1 MLNKNSSPP
10 IVNKLENDEGDL
22 FFSIS
27 QEMLCTAGF
36 DGYFKKINDACV
48 KLLGYSEEELL
59 AKPFVDFVHAE
70 DKQKTLA
77 EIVNLIPN
85 KNTQVFENRYI
96 CKDGSVRHMLWSIV
110 TVAEEQLFYC
120 SARDITDRKKNEQD
134 LQIRTEQFERL
145 INAAPFGIHLI
156 DENFRMLQVNP
167 YALPGFGVI
176 PNLIG
181 RDYGEVVRLILPAAR
196 ANDVIN
202 TYKHTLETGESNFVK
217 EMIEQRIDSKDF
229 ACYEW
234 EIHRITLPNNKMG
247 VVTYFQDISQR
258 VLIQQKITESEER
271 YHTLFNC
278 MDEGYCV
285 VEMLFDAQHKAIDYR
300 FLEVNEAFEEQ
311 SSLTNVTGKSI
322 LELMP
327 DLDPELIV
335 TYGRVALTGEP
346 IRFESHEPEMNRWF
360 DIYAFRIKTP
370 ENNKI
375 AILFNNITERKLAQ
389 LALIENQERLEA
401 FVMSSSDVIYSMSA
415 DWREMNH
422 VSGKDFVADSKKSN
436 LNWLQD
442 YIHPADQLAVQAK
455 IAHAIQTKSIF
466 EMEHQVL
473 RTDTSL
479 GWTYSRAVPLFNKQG
494 DITEWFGTASDVT
507 NRKLAQEALRQSEER
522 FKILFELG
530 PVGMYTVDAAG
541 VIQEFNQNA
550 VLLWGREPLRGD
562 PNERYCCAHK
572 IYQTDGMLVP
582 HEKNGVADVLYQ
594 FHFIRYIIIA
604 FYQPCYGRKWI
615 HY

>member
-217 EMIEQRIDSKDF
+217 EMIEQRIDSK
-229 ACYEW
+229 
-234 EIHRITLPNNKMG
+234 ILP
-247 VVTYFQDISQR
+247 VTNGRSTA
-258 VLIQQKITESEER
+258 L
-271 YHTLFNC
+271 
-278 MDEGYCV
+278 
-285 VEMLFDAQHKAIDYR
+285 R
-300 FLEVNEAFEEQ
+300 FL
-311 SSLTNVTGKSI
+311 T
-322 LELMP
+322 
-327 DLDPELIV
+327 
-335 TYGRVALTGEP
+335 
-346 IRFESHEPEMNRWF
+346 
-360 DIYAFRIKTP
+360 IKW
-370 ENNKI
+370 
-375 AILFNNITERKLAQ
+375 
-389 LALIENQERLEA
+389 
-401 FVMSSSDVIYSMSA
+401 V
-415 DWREMNH
+415 
-422 VSGKDFVADSKKSN
+422 
-436 LNWLQD
+436 
-442 YIHPADQLAVQAK
+442 
-455 IAHAIQTKSIF
+455 
-466 EMEHQVL
+466 
-473 RTDTSL
+473 
-479 GWTYSRAVPLFNKQG
+479 
-494 DITEWFGTASDVT
+494 
-507 NRKLAQEALRQSEER
+507 
-522 FKILFELG
+522 
-530 PVGMYTVDAAG
+530 
-541 VIQEFNQNA
+541 
-550 VLLWGREPLRGD
+550 
-562 PNERYCCAHK
+562 
-572 IYQTDGMLVP
+572 
-582 HEKNGVADVLYQ
+582 
-594 FHFIRYIIIA
+594 
-604 FYQPCYGRKWI
+604 
-615 HY
+615 

>member
-27 QEMLCTAGF
+27 QELLCIAGF
-36 DGYFKKINDACV
+36 DGFFKKINSACV
-48 KLLGYSEEELL
+48 KTLGFSEEELL
-59 AKPFVDFVHAE
+59 SKPFVEFVHPD

-77 EIVNLIPN
+77 EIVKLCPGN
-85 KNTQVFENRYI
+85 NTQVFENRYI

-110 TVAEEQLFYC
+110 TVVNKQLFYC
-120 SARDITDRKKNEQD
+120 SARDITDRKKAEQD
-134 LQIRTEQFERL
+134 SQIHIQQFECL
-145 INAAPFGIHLI
+145 LNAAPFGIQMVDDDFAIRH
-156 DENFRMLQVNP
+156 VNP
-167 YALPGFGVI
+167 YALPAFGDI
-176 PNLIG
+176 PDLIG
-181 RDYGEVVRLILPAAR
+181 RNFSDVQHVIWPAQKAEE
-196 ANDVIN
+196 IIKLF
-202 TYKHTLETGESNFVK
+202 KHTLETGESFVVP
-217 EMIEQRIDSKDF
+217 EMSDQRIDRDSTEH
-229 ACYEW
+229 YSW
-234 EIHRITLPNNKMG
+234 QIHRIPLANGKYG
-247 VVTYFQDISQR
+247 VVNYFQDISQR
-258 VLIQQKITESEER
+258 VLIQQKVIESEER
-271 YHTLFNC
+271 YHALFNC

-285 VEMLFDAQHKAIDYR
+285 VEMLFDAQHKAFDYR

-311 SSLTNVTGKSI
+311 SSLINATGKTI
-322 LELMP
+322 LELIP
-327 DLDPELIV
+327 DINPELIAP
-335 TYGRVALTGEP
+335 YEQVALTGEP
-346 IRFESHEPEMNRWF
+346 IRFENYVTEMNRWF

-466 EMEHQVL
+466 EMEHQVI
-473 RTDTSL
+473 RADSSL

-550 VLLWGREPLRGD
+550 VVLWGREPLRGD